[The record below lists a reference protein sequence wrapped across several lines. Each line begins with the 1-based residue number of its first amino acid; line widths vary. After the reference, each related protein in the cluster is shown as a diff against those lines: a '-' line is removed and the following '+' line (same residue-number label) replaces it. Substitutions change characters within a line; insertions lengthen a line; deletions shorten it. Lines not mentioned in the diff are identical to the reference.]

1 MNRKENCKKLFLRQN
16 GDKKNRSEKIK
27 PRIKNKIKIQDQKLR
42 AEIEKKTLC

>member
-1 MNRKENCKKLFLRQN
+1 MNRKENCKKNFLRQN

-27 PRIKNKIKIQDQKLR
+27 PKIKNKIKIQDQKLR